1 MKHYKIFLTLLLGFF
16 VSTFIHTESNAQVSS
31 IGSVSTTRGSSW
43 TLDGYIMSRTVSK
56 LLSPSNFGPG
66 GTVPHSFTI
75 TSEAGTITAATL
87 SQYDIFFIGFFL
99 DGTFSTSELQA
110 MANWVNS
117 GGKLLITADH
127 SSYDAV
133 A

>member
-66 GTVPHSFTI
+66 GVQYLIHLRSLVKQAQLQRQRFPSTIYFLLDSFLTVLFLPANYKLWQI
-75 TSEAGTITAATL
+75 GLTAA
-87 SQYDIFFIGFFL
+87 
-99 DGTFSTSELQA
+99 
-110 MANWVNS
+110 VN
-117 GGKLLITADH
+117 
-127 SSYDAV
+127 Y
-133 A
+133 